1 MTTTPEPSPSRRSP
15 RSTTSP
21 ARKTTARR
29 TTAPATKTTTAKAT
43 TARTAPAKKTTAAS
57 TTAAPTKKTTAAPTK
72 RTATKT
78 AAPARTK
85 APAAKTAPAPTPA
98 RARRRRPTP
107 DAIVERVIA
116 NAKKVAKKEAKA
128 EAIRRGKSKAKRA
141 KQVAKAVKG
150 THSFSEALRAQDGFV
165 LADLDPRSTP
175 NFEGDKTEAEAQLLA
190 LAERAA
196 ELQERLFAE
205 SRAGGSRAVLLVVQ
219 GMDTSGKGGIMR
231 HVVGAVD
238 PQGVAI
244 TAFKAPTAQER
255 RHPFL
260 WRIRNALP
268 TPGQIGVFDRSHYED
283 VLIGKV
289 RQLAPAATISR
300 RYGQINTF
308 EANVVADGTTIIKV
322 MLHIG
327 ADEQKERLAE
337 RLERSDKH
345 WKYNPGDIDERA
357 RWDEYQ
363 DAYQTAIEKTS
374 TDHAPWFVVPADR
387 KWYARLA
394 VMNLLVEH
402 LEALD
407 PQWPTADFDVE
418 EEKKRLAAT

>member
-1 MTTTPEPSPSRRSP
+1 MTTTTPEPSPSRRSP
-15 RSTTSP
+15 RAASTAATKTTAATKKTTT
-21 ARKTTARR
+21 ARKTTAAKR
-29 TTAPATKTTTAKAT
+29 TTAAASKTTAKRT
-43 TARTAPAKKTTAAS
+43 TATAPSPVSAAS
-57 TTAAPTKKTTAAPTK
+57 PSAV
-72 RTATKT
+72 
-78 AAPARTK
+78 
-85 APAAKTAPAPTPA
+85 PAPTPA
-98 RARRRRPTP
+98 RARSRRPTP

-141 KQVAKAVKG
+141 KQVAKAVQG
-150 THSFSEALRAQDGFV
+150 THSFSEALRAQEGFV

-175 NFEGDKTEAEAQLLA
+175 NFEGDKTEAEAQLIA
-190 LAERAA
+190 LSERAA
-196 ELQERLFAE
+196 ELQERLFAQ
-205 SRAGGSRAVLLVVQ
+205 SKGGATQAVLLVIQ

-238 PQGVAI
+238 PQGVDI
-244 TAFKAPTAQER
+244 TAFKAPTAEER

-289 RQLAPAATISR
+289 RQLAPPATISR

-322 MLHIG
+322 MLHISSQ
-327 ADEQKERLAE
+327 EQKERLAA
-337 RLERSDKH
+337 RLDRPDKH

-357 RWDEYQ
+357 LWTDYQ
-363 DAYQTAIEKTS
+363 AAYQTAIEKTS

-407 PQWPTADFDVE
+407 PQWPAADFDVE